1 MRKLF
6 LIGFKDLKLVFR
18 DKAALTFMLLA
29 PFLLTLAMGF
39 VTGAYGSSGSSG
51 LSQITIILVNQDGGN
66 LGHALVD
73 LFQSADLADLV
84 APTLVADPGT
94 ARVQI
99 DAGDAAAAIIIPA
112 GFTDNI
118 IPTNIQAPSGEV
130 LQIEIYKNP
139 LAPVSA
145 GVIQAIV
152 EEFVS
157 RVETGRVGG
166 QVIITQMLAAGLI
179 TPDQISA
186 IAYEMGQR
194 QVNVVDNAPAI
205 TLRTAQSGEAQKAF
219 NAMAYMAP
227 AMALMFLIFT
237 VSNGGR
243 SILAEQAR
251 GTLPRLL
258 VSPTTSAQV
267 LIGKIFGVYLTGV
280 VQMLILIVAC
290 SLLFGIQWG
299 DPLGMLVLV
308 LAAVFAATGWGMLIT
323 SLARTPGQVSSIGT
337 AIMLTFAILGGSF
350 IQTSIMPGWFQLLSK
365 ITPNAWGMNGFT
377 ILGLGGS
384 LADLGM
390 TLLGLAVMGMV
401 LFVVSI
407 LIFGR
412 RSFAQK

>member
-51 LSQITIILVNQDGGN
+51 ISQINIILVNRDGGQ
-66 LGHALVD
+66 LGQALVD
-73 LFQSADLADLV
+73 LFQSADLTDLV
-84 APTLVADPGT
+84 APALVSDPGT
-94 ARVQI
+94 ARAQI
-99 DAGDAAAAIIIPA
+99 DAGEAAAAVIIPD

-118 IPTNIQAPSGEV
+118 IPTNNQAPSGEV
-130 LQIEIYKNP
+130 LPIEIYKNP

-145 GVIQAIV
+145 GVIQSIV

-166 QVIITQMLAAGLI
+166 QVIVTQMLTAGLI

-186 IAYEMGQR
+186 IASEMGQR
-194 QVNVVDNAPAI
+194 QADAVVQAPAI
-205 TLRTAQSGEAQKAF
+205 TLQAAQSGQAQKAF
-219 NAMAYMAP
+219 NPMAYMAP
-227 AMALMFLIFT
+227 SMALMFLIFT

-243 SILAEQAR
+243 SILLEQAG

-258 VSPTTSAQV
+258 VSPTNSAQV

-350 IQTSIMPGWFQLLSK
+350 IQTSIMPGWFQWLSR
-365 ITPNAWGMNGFT
+365 ITPNAWGMTGFT

-384 LADLGM
+384 LADLGI
-390 TLLGLAVMGMV
+390 TLLGLAVMGVV
-401 LFVVSI
+401 LFAFSI

>member
-18 DKAALTFMLLA
+18 DKAALMFMLLA
-29 PFLLTLAMGF
+29 PFLLTLGMGF
-39 VTGAYGSSGSSG
+39 VTGAYGGNSNG
-51 LSQITIILVNQDGGN
+51 LSQIKIIIVNQDDGQ
-66 LGHALVD
+66 LGQALVD
-73 LFQSADLADLV
+73 LFQSSDLADLI
-84 APTLVADPGT
+84 ALALLADPVA
-94 ARVQI
+94 ARAQI
-99 DAGDAAAAIIIPA
+99 DADDVAAAVIIPA

-118 IPTNIQAPSGEV
+118 IPTSNQAPLGEV

-145 GVIQAIV
+145 GVIQSIV

-166 QVIITQMLAAGLI
+166 QVIVTQMLAAGLI

-186 IAYEMGQR
+186 IGAEMGQN
-194 QVNVVDNAPAI
+194 QVDAVDNASSI
-205 TLRTAQSGEAQKAF
+205 TLQTAQSGRAQNAF
-219 NAMAYMAP
+219 SPMAYMAP
-227 AMALMFLIFT
+227 GLALMFLMFT

-243 SILAEQAR
+243 SILSEQAR

-258 VSPTTSAQV
+258 VSPTNSAQV
-267 LIGKIFGVYLTGV
+267 LIGKIFGVYVTGV

-290 SLLFGIQWG
+290 SLLFGLRWG
-299 DPLGMLVLV
+299 DPLGMLVLI
-308 LAAVFAATGWGMLIT
+308 LAVVFAATGWGMLIT
-323 SLARTPGQVSSIGT
+323 SLARTPGQVSNIGT
-337 AIMLTFAILGGSF
+337 AIMLTFGILGGTF
-350 IQTSIMPGWFQLLSK
+350 IQTSIMPGWFQWLSR
-365 ITPNAWGMNGFT
+365 ITPNSWGLDGFT

-384 LADLGM
+384 LADLSKH
-390 TLLGLAVMGMV
+390 LLGLAVLGVV

-407 LIFGR
+407 LLFSR